1 MAIISFGRIDKKL
14 NIIAILAIVRL
25 INLIISNEVP
35 GEYSIDILCSINE
48 EMGPII
54 IAIIMIFLFKQKE
67 KKKNANNK
75 SMKYIVFLCILRLVK
90 CSYEK
95 VFPYI
100 ITDNHYRF
108 NSILITING
117 LEIIMITYGTFILLK
132 YKYYIHHM
140 ISMLIYCALAIS
152 IDSILGNFTKINYKY
167 VYIYIIFIIN
177 EVLLFCYLK
186 YMMDKLYYHY
196 SEVILFWGIVGLII
210 KIFIFSGMIIFEHK
224 NNKNNKEEIINGIKT
239 YFTETNIAIIIF
251 LQFFYYIIYGAFFQS
266 LFILL
271 LYYLK
276 PNHTVISDELNFYF
290 NIIIFKDDQNKYY
303 TIIPFIFQI
312 LALLLYFEI
321 LELNFWGL
329 NRNTFKNIQIRER
342 KEKESKGSVQSEIDI
357 NDQYYLKENE
367 FAKLNASSNYSEHE
381 VEDADLNI
389 KDDLNPKFEN

>member
-117 LEIIMITYGTFILLK
+117 LEIIMITYGTFIFLK

-196 SEVILFWGIVGLII
+196 SEVILFWGIIGLIL
-210 KIFIFSGMIIFEHK
+210 KIIIFSGMIIYEHK
-224 NNKNNKEEIINGIKT
+224 NNIEGIIYGIKA
-239 YFTETNIAIIIF
+239 YFKEINIAIIIF

-321 LELNFWGL
+321 LELNFLGL
-329 NRNTFKNIQIRER
+329 SRNTFKNIQIREK
-342 KEKESKGSVQSEIDI
+342 KEKESRVSIQSEIEI
-357 NDQYYLKENE
+357 TDQYYLKEKE
-367 FAKLNASSNYSEHE
+367 FTSSDDGLEHE

-389 KDDLNPKFEN
+389 KDDLNP

>member
-75 SMKYIVFLCILRLVK
+75 SMKYIVFLFILRLVK

-117 LEIIMITYGTFILLK
+117 LEIIMISYGTFILLK

-140 ISMLIYCALAIS
+140 ISMLIYYALAIS
-152 IDSILGNFTKINYKY
+152 IDSIFGNFTKINYKY

-196 SEVILFWGIVGLII
+196 SEVILFWGIIGLIL
-210 KIFIFSGMIIFEHK
+210 KIIIFSGMIIYERK
-224 NNKNNKEEIINGIKT
+224 NNIEGIIFGLKAYFKEI
-239 YFTETNIAIIIF
+239 NIAIIIF

-276 PNHTVISDELNFYF
+276 PNHTVISDELNFYL
-290 NIIIFKDDQNKYY
+290 NIIIFKDDPNKYY

-342 KEKESKGSVQSEIDI
+342 KEKESKGSIQSEIDI

-381 VEDADLNI
+381 VEDTDLNI

>member
-1 MAIISFGRIDKKL
+1 
-14 NIIAILAIVRL
+14 
-25 INLIISNEVP
+25 
-35 GEYSIDILCSINE
+35 
-48 EMGPII
+48 MGPII

-196 SEVILFWGIVGLII
+196 SEVILYWGIIGLIL
-210 KIFIFSGMIIFEHK
+210 KIIIFSGMIIYERK
-224 NNKNNKEEIINGIKT
+224 NNIEGIIFGLKAYFKEI
-239 YFTETNIAIIIF
+239 NIAIIIF
-251 LQFFYYIIYGAFFQS
+251 LQFLYYIIHGAFFQT
-266 LFILL
+266 LLILL

-276 PNHTVISDELNFYF
+276 PNHMVISEELDIYF

-342 KEKESKGSVQSEIDI
+342 KEKESKGSIQSEIEI
-357 NDQYYLKENE
+357 TDQYYLKENE
-367 FAKLNASSNYSEHE
+367 FTSSEDGLVNE

-389 KDDLNPKFEN
+389 KNDLNQ

>member
-117 LEIIMITYGTFILLK
+117 FEIIMITYGTFILLK

-196 SEVILFWGIVGLII
+196 SEVILYWGIIGLIL
-210 KIFIFSGMIIFEHK
+210 KIIIFSGMIIYERK
-224 NNKNNKEEIINGIKT
+224 NNIEGIIFGLKAYFKEI
-239 YFTETNIAIIIF
+239 NIAIIIF

-290 NIIIFKDDQNKYY
+290 NIIIFKDDPNKYY

-321 LELNFWGL
+321 LEFNFWGL

-342 KEKESKGSVQSEIDI
+342 KEKESKGSIQSEIEI
-357 NDQYYLKENE
+357 TDQYYLKEKE
-367 FAKLNASSNYSEHE
+367 FTSSEDGLVNE

-389 KDDLNPKFEN
+389 KNDLNQ

>member
-75 SMKYIVFLCILRLVK
+75 SMKYIVFLFILRLVK

-152 IDSILGNFTKINYKY
+152 IDSIL
-167 VYIYIIFIIN
+167 
-177 EVLLFCYLK
+177 
-186 YMMDKLYYHY
+186 
-196 SEVILFWGIVGLII
+196 
-210 KIFIFSGMIIFEHK
+210 
-224 NNKNNKEEIINGIKT
+224 
-239 YFTETNIAIIIF
+239 
-251 LQFFYYIIYGAFFQS
+251 
-266 LFILL
+266 
-271 LYYLK
+271 
-276 PNHTVISDELNFYF
+276 
-290 NIIIFKDDQNKYY
+290 
-303 TIIPFIFQI
+303 
-312 LALLLYFEI
+312 
-321 LELNFWGL
+321 
-329 NRNTFKNIQIRER
+329 
-342 KEKESKGSVQSEIDI
+342 
-357 NDQYYLKENE
+357 
-367 FAKLNASSNYSEHE
+367 
-381 VEDADLNI
+381 
-389 KDDLNPKFEN
+389 

>member
-196 SEVILFWGIVGLII
+196 SEVILYWGIIGLIL
-210 KIFIFSGMIIFEHK
+210 KIIIFSGMIIYERK
-224 NNKNNKEEIINGIKT
+224 NNIEGIIFGLKAYFKEI
-239 YFTETNIAIIIF
+239 NIATIIF
-251 LQFFYYIIYGAFFQS
+251 FKFFYYIIYGAFFQ
-266 LFILL
+266 
-271 LYYLK
+271 
-276 PNHTVISDELNFYF
+276 
-290 NIIIFKDDQNKYY
+290 
-303 TIIPFIFQI
+303 
-312 LALLLYFEI
+312 
-321 LELNFWGL
+321 
-329 NRNTFKNIQIRER
+329 
-342 KEKESKGSVQSEIDI
+342 
-357 NDQYYLKENE
+357 
-367 FAKLNASSNYSEHE
+367 
-381 VEDADLNI
+381 
-389 KDDLNPKFEN
+389 

>member
-1 MAIISFGRIDKKL
+1 MF
-14 NIIAILAIVRL
+14 
-25 INLIISNEVP
+25 
-35 GEYSIDILCSINE
+35 
-48 EMGPII
+48 
-54 IAIIMIFLFKQKE
+54 FLFKQKE
-67 KKKNANNK
+67 KKKEENNK
-75 SMKYIVFLCILRLVK
+75 SMKYIVILFILRLVK

-100 ITDNHYRF
+100 IENKCYQLE
-108 NSILITING
+108 SILNTLNG
-117 LEIIMITYGTFILLK
+117 LEIIMITCVTFIFLK

-140 ISMLIYCALAIS
+140 ISMLIYCVLGIG
-152 IDSILGNFTKINYKY
+152 IDFILENFTKINYTY
-167 VYIYIIFIIN
+167 VYIFFINFIN
-177 EVLLFCYLK
+177 EVSLLCYLK

-251 LQFFYYIIYGAFFQS
+251 LQFLYYIIHGAFFQT
-266 LFILL
+266 LLILL

-276 PNHTVISDELNFYF
+276 PNHMVISEELDIYF

-329 NRNTFKNIQIRER
+329 NRNTFKNIEIRER
-342 KEKESKGSVQSEIDI
+342 KEKESKGSIQSEIDI

-381 VEDADLNI
+381 VEDTDLNI

>member
-196 SEVILFWGIVGLII
+196 SEVILYWGIIGLIL
-210 KIFIFSGMIIFEHK
+210 KIIIFSGMIIYERK
-224 NNKNNKEEIINGIKT
+224 NNIEGIIFGLKAYFKEI
-239 YFTETNIAIIIF
+239 NIAIIIF
-251 LQFFYYIIYGAFFQS
+251 LQFFYYIIYGAFFQA

-276 PNHTVISDELNFYF
+276 PNHTVISDELNFYL
-290 NIIIFKDDQNKYY
+290 NIIIFKDDPNKYY

-342 KEKESKGSVQSEIDI
+342 KEKESKGSIQSEIEI
-357 NDQYYLKENE
+357 TDQYYLKEKE
-367 FAKLNASSNYSEHE
+367 FTSSEDGLVNE

-389 KDDLNPKFEN
+389 KNDLNQ